1 MLLYGNDMDE
11 TTTLV
16 EAGLGWIVC
25 LDEAKGEFNGRAVLA
40 AQKASGAPSKLVGFE
55 VVGRGI
61 ARHGYPVSTGGATVG
76 AVTSGSYAPFLRKNI
91 GLCYLPSDR
100 ASVGQEFDVGIRGQR
115 VPARVVPTPF
125 YKRPR

>member
-1 MLLYGNDMDE
+1 
-11 TTTLV
+11 
-16 EAGLGWIVC
+16 
-25 LDEAKGEFNGRAVLA
+25 VLA
-40 AQKASGAPSKLVGFE
+40 EQKSSGPASRLVGFE

-61 ARHGYPVSTGGATVG
+61 ARHGYPVSAGGEPLG

-100 ASVGQEFDVGIRGQR
+100 ASVGSEFDVGIRGRR
-115 VPARVVPTPF
+115 VAARVVPTPF

>member
-1 MLLYGNDMDE
+1 M
-11 TTTLV
+11 
-16 EAGLGWIVC
+16 
-25 LDEAKGEFNGRAVLA
+25 
-40 AQKASGAPSKLVGFE
+40 
-55 VVGRGI
+55 VGRGI
-61 ARHGYPVSTGGATVG
+61 ARHGYPVFPDGGAVG

-100 ASVGQEFDVGIRGQR
+100 ATVGTEFDVGIRGRR